1 LLTAFFDRCF
11 PHFCKGKQGSSLDV
25 FAKRLRERAHHL
37 GLTDA
42 EVARRAGLSE
52 RRYGHYVRG
61 NREPDFATLMRI
73 SAAMDVTPNGLL
85 LAEKTAR
92 LPAQDRWLARL
103 LAAGRSLGSDDIKL
117 AVKQVEAIAE
127 CRNLKR

>member
-1 LLTAFFDRCF
+1 MDL
-11 PHFCKGKQGSSLDV
+11 
-25 FAKRLRERAHHL
+25 FAKRLRERARQL

-73 SAAMDVTPNGLL
+73 CAAMDVMPNDLL
-85 LAEKTAR
+85 VAEKTAR

-103 LAAGRSLGSDDIKL
+103 VAAGRLLDTVDIKL
-117 AVKQVEAIAE
+117 AVKQVEAIVE
-127 CRNLKR
+127 HRLPKR